1 MFCCLRPR
9 EEGGT
14 TAHMEARRDG
24 MARVSPFLCLYKL
37 EDFLQAVVPYATPY
51 SIREK
56 RKYRI
61 TFNVDATAPPSNS
74 ASLRKKR
81 PRAVSSKQKNF
92 FFRRRYSSRFFFS
105 LENYLIIRLLFP
117 TMSKLKTRLNFNS
130 HPFFVGSGLCER
142 GQYDDENS
150 IFGETPLSLL
160 QTFLFRSWWRRLSC
174 RRGTFFSSRK
184 AVGHTG
190 GHVPNF
196 FPFPPGEF
204 EQGNG
209 GKPLP
214 IHPPPSARSTGRPLW
229 GGEAPSPGSAHKTR
243 ATKKSRKYKKTLLM
257 GLFS

>member
-1 MFCCLRPR
+1 M
-9 EEGGT
+9 
-14 TAHMEARRDG
+14 
-24 MARVSPFLCLYKL
+24 
-37 EDFLQAVVPYATPY
+37 
-51 SIREK
+51 
-56 RKYRI
+56 
-61 TFNVDATAPPSNS
+61 
-74 ASLRKKR
+74 RKKK
-81 PRAVSSKQKNF
+81 AESGEFKAKNF

-130 HPFFVGSGLCER
+130 HLFSSEADFASAANTTTKIPFSEKLRCHCSKLFLSGAGGGDSRVG
-142 GQYDDENS
+142 
-150 IFGETPLSLL
+150 
-160 QTFLFRSWWRRLSC
+160 

-243 ATKKSRKYKKTLLM
+243 ATKKSRKYKTTLLI
-257 GLFS
+257 GLFT